1 MASASTF
8 LRRLALPAA
17 TKSTQQQLRSASTLG
32 VRSTHASLSS
42 SYNAPKKNYVR
53 SGISSRGMATIS
65 AGDAL
70 ARLAAD
76 HPHQEIIR
84 YEHKN
89 VKWTLKHVNY
99 YSDALACGLVDAG
112 LQPGD
117 VVLSWLPLNFA
128 EEHILQFACS
138 KAGFLLYHL
147 DPNPELA
154 KSDPE
159 AAKTALS
166 KALELTKANV
176 LITQEAG
183 DDVNYVN
190 LTTGVIP
197 EIRIFDFADGMP
209 FITPRYPHLRFPV
222 HTGYDIEDKEGMYAF
237 KHFLVP
243 SNNLD
248 SLLRDTGCKELDGKT
263 PLLGELVLDKDGIP
277 VKTGKVMTNE
287 EVFKAN
293 AWPEFSSI
301 LNREY
306 KEIAGVGVV
315 L

>member
-1 MASASTF
+1 MASAPSLF

-17 TKSTQQQLRSASTLG
+17 TKSAQQQVRSASFLG
-32 VRSTHASLSS
+32 VRSLA
-42 SYNAPKKNYVR
+42 A
-53 SGISSRGMATIS
+53 ATIGRGASPTGSTAAVTRRSVATVS

-70 ARLAAD
+70 ARLATD
-76 HPHQEIIR
+76 HPHVEVIR

-117 VVLSWLPLNFA
+117 VVLSWLPLHFA
-128 EEHILQFACS
+128 EQHILQFACS

-154 KSDPE
+154 KSNPE
-159 AAKTALS
+159 QSKAALA
-166 KALELTKANV
+166 KALELTNANV
-176 LITQEAG
+176 LFTQEAG
-183 DDVNYVN
+183 DDVNYIT
-190 LTTGVIP
+190 LTEGVIP
-197 EIRIFDFADGMP
+197 ETRIFDFANGMP
-209 FITPRYPHLRFPV
+209 FFTPRYPHLRFPV
-222 HTGYDIEDKEGMYAF
+222 HTGYSITDKEGMYAF

-263 PLLGELVLDKDGIP
+263 PLLGELVLGEDGIP
-277 VKTGKVMTNE
+277 TKTGKVLTNE
-287 EVFKAN
+287 EVFKSK
-293 AWPEFSSI
+293 AWPEFTSI

-306 KEIAGVGVV
+306 KEIGGVGVV
-315 L
+315 F

>member
-1 MASASTF
+1 M
-8 LRRLALPAA
+8 
-17 TKSTQQQLRSASTLG
+17 
-32 VRSTHASLSS
+32 
-42 SYNAPKKNYVR
+42 
-53 SGISSRGMATIS
+53 S

-70 ARLAAD
+70 ARLASD
-76 HPHQEIIR
+76 HPHQEIVR

-99 YSDALACGLVDAG
+99 YSDALACGLLDSG
-112 LQPGD
+112 LKPGD
-117 VVLSWLPLNFA
+117 VVLSWLPMHFA
-128 EEHILQFACS
+128 ETHILQFACS

-159 AAKTALS
+159 AAKKNLA
-166 KALELTKANV
+166 KALELTEANV

-183 DDVNYVN
+183 DDVNYID

-197 EIRIFDFADGMP
+197 EIRIFDFEEAAQ
-209 FITPRYPHLRFPV
+209 FFTPRYPHLRFPV
-222 HTGYDIEDKEGMYAF
+222 HTGFSVVDKEGMMAF
-237 KHFLVP
+237 KHFLLP

-248 SLLRDTGCKELDGKT
+248 ALIRDSGSNELDGKT
-263 PLLGELVLDKDGIP
+263 PLLGELVLDKDGVP
-277 VKTGKVMTNE
+277 VKTGKIMTNE
-287 EVFKAN
+287 EVFN
-293 AWPEFSSI
+293 AKVWSEFTSI